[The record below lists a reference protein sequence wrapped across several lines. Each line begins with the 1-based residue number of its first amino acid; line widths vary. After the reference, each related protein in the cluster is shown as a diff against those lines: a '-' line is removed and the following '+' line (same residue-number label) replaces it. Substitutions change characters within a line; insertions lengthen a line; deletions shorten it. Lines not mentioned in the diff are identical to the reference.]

1 MADKKIDNIDLEEA
15 MKRLDKITDELS
27 KEGVKLEDALGLYEE
42 GVKLV
47 RLCNKKLDDTERK
60 IKMLRMQR
68 AYESM
73 NNVMQT
79 NSTTLQKTIT
89 SVGKAIG

>member
-60 IKMLRMQR
+60 IKMLRMSADGEMIERDLDELTQE
-68 AYESM
+68 A
-73 NNVMQT
+73 
-79 NSTTLQKTIT
+79 
-89 SVGKAIG
+89 

>member
-60 IKMLRMQR
+60 IKMLRMSADGEMIEQDLDELTPE
-68 AYESM
+68 A
-73 NNVMQT
+73 
-79 NSTTLQKTIT
+79 
-89 SVGKAIG
+89 

>member
-60 IKMLRMQR
+60 IKMLRMSADGEMIEQDLDELTQE
-68 AYESM
+68 A
-73 NNVMQT
+73 
-79 NSTTLQKTIT
+79 
-89 SVGKAIG
+89 

>member
-27 KEGVKLEDALGLYEE
+27 KEGVKLEDALGLYDE

-60 IKMLRMQR
+60 IKMLRMSADGEMVERDLDELTQE
-68 AYESM
+68 A
-73 NNVMQT
+73 
-79 NSTTLQKTIT
+79 
-89 SVGKAIG
+89 

>member
-60 IKMLRMQR
+60 IKMLRMSADGEMVERDLDELTQE
-68 AYESM
+68 A
-73 NNVMQT
+73 
-79 NSTTLQKTIT
+79 
-89 SVGKAIG
+89 